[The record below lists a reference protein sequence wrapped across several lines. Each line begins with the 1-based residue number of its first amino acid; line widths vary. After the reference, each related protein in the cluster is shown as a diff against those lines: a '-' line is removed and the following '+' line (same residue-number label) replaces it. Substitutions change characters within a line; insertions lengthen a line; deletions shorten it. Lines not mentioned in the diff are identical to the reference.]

1 MTFLLVDRMSLER
14 ASASELSICG
24 SGSELNEMQRK
35 TNNTKETEQE
45 PQHQQIEIESVI
57 DINAHWPLYPWLNRF
72 AICHT
77 IRTQLHRSKTL
88 SQATL
93 ASPHRCRPPLTS
105 PFPIWFDCIQLLC
118 FLFVPKMLRS
128 VNLYWITV
136 RSKVLCD
143 TEYEN
148 QIAKTTT
155 TSTKYGM
162 EKKINK

>member
-1 MTFLLVDRMSLER
+1 MTFLLVDRMSLNR
-14 ASASELSICG
+14 ASG
-24 SGSELNEMQRK
+24 GSELNEMQK
-35 TNNTKETEQE
+35 MSTKEARRARHTQY
-45 PQHQQIEIESVI
+45 QQIEIESVI
-57 DINAHWPLYPWLNRF
+57 DVNAHWPLYPWLNRF

-77 IRTQLHRSKTL
+77 IRTQLHRSGTL

-93 ASPHRCRPPLTS
+93 THTPPLLS
-105 PFPIWFDCIQLLC
+105 PVNITI
-118 FLFVPKMLRS
+118 FVSIRLHLAVVRMYQIIGS

-155 TSTKYGM
+155 TSTNG
-162 EKKINK
+162 KKINK

>member
-1 MTFLLVDRMSLER
+1 MTFLLVDRMSLNR
-14 ASASELSICG
+14 ASG
-24 SGSELNEMQRK
+24 GSELNEMQKNEHERS
-35 TNNTKETEQE
+35 TEGETHTQY
-45 PQHQQIEIESVI
+45 QQIEIESVI
-57 DINAHWPLYPWLNRF
+57 DVNAHWPLYPWLNRF

-77 IRTQLHRSKTL
+77 IRTQLHRSGTL

-93 ASPHRCRPPLTS
+93 THTPPLLS
-105 PFPIWFDCIQLLC
+105 PVNITIFVSIRLHLAVLC
-118 FLFVPKMLRS
+118 SVVRMYQIIGS

-155 TSTKYGM
+155 TSTNG
-162 EKKINK
+162 KKINK